1 MTNKRGLNM
10 ATAMKIGTAM
20 TAIGMIGMVTA
31 CASPGTMAERP
42 SSVRG
47 KVDTANIGLASKAM
61 AALERGDSAEAIAFA
76 ERAVEH
82 KPDDAIFRALLGNA
96 YFAAGRYA
104 SAESAYKDS
113 LSLSTNQPQVVLKL
127 ALVSIAQGK
136 KDAAINLLQAAQPI
150 LDPSDLGLALA
161 LAGRPADAAVILDS
175 AASQPGADA
184 RVRQN
189 LALAHALN
197 GDWTMAR
204 TVAEQDLAPDQVEA
218 RVQQWMSFAQPTR
231 ASDQVAALTGI
242 APAAMD
248 AGQPTRLAL
257 NPQETRYAAAEV
269 TPAVETSSAEA
280 PARVP
285 VIEQALTE
293 AVVPTVAIAAAMP
306 TYVPAAPVVVP
317 EAAPVMA
324 SAEVPAPIVEEAP
337 QEVALPAVAIAA
349 AMPIA
354 AAPVVAE
361 PAREVQAPALSEKVE
376 LPRRKVAPIR
386 RASLPIVTAGG
397 PVVQLGAFANRG
409 NVESAWSRYSAKYPA
424 LRNYRPATAR
434 FEKGGSTV
442 YRLSVAGFG
451 SSRDAQSFCSS
462 LKRSGGSCFVRSSGG
477 DQPVRIAL
485 K

>member
-1 MTNKRGLNM
+1 M
-10 ATAMKIGTAM
+10 AKAMKIGSAM

-31 CASPGTMAERP
+31 CASPGQMAERP

-61 AALERGDSAEAIAFA
+61 AALERGDSAEAIALA
-76 ERAVEH
+76 ERAVEY
-82 KPDDAIFRALLGNA
+82 KPGDAVFRTLLGNA

-113 LSLSTNQPQVVLKL
+113 LSISTNQPQVILKM

-136 KDAAINLLQAAQPI
+136 KDAAINLLEAARPI
-150 LDPSDLGLALA
+150 LDPSDYGLALA
-161 LAGRPADAAVILDS
+161 LAGRPADAAIVLEN
-175 AASQPGADA
+175 AASQAGADS

-218 RVQQWMSFAQPTR
+218 RVQQWMTFAQPTR

-248 AGQPTRLAL
+248 PGQPVRLAL
-257 NPQETRYAAAEV
+257 NPREDQRYAAAETAPV
-269 TPAVETSSAEA
+269 VETASVESPVPA
-280 PARVP
+280 PVVERAP
-285 VIEQALTE
+285 VETA
-293 AVVPTVAIAAAMP
+293 VPTVAIAAATP
-306 TYVPAAPVVVP
+306 TYVAPAPVAVE
-317 EAAPVMA
+317 EAA
-324 SAEVPAPIVEEAP
+324 PAPIVEEAS
-337 QEVALPAVAIAA
+337 QEVAVPVVAIAA
-349 AMPIA
+349 AMPMV
-354 AAPVVAE
+354 AAPVVAAPAVE
-361 PAREVQAPALSEKVE
+361 PQAPALSAKVE
-376 LPRRKVAPIR
+376 LPKRKVAPIR
-386 RASLPIVTAGG
+386 RASLPVAAAGG

-409 NVESAWSRYSAKYPA
+409 NVEFAWSRYAAKYPA

-451 SSRDAQSFCSS
+451 TSRDAQSFCSS
-462 LKRSGGSCFVRSSGG
+462 LKRSGGNCFVRSSAS